1 MGDSQEN
8 IVMQE
13 IQSSIKASSLH
24 LFQYS
29 MRIKGCV
36 RHIPGISVETCTRE
50 FPYEKMTIGDVIG

>member
-1 MGDSQEN
+1 
-8 IVMQE
+8 MQE

-24 LFQYS
+24 LFQYG

-36 RHIPGISVETCTRE
+36 RHIPGILVETCTRE